1 MIGMDLALSL
11 LNALVF
17 ALLAA
22 VLVVLILHPRINDGV
37 VIKAGLISMAAG
49 FGALALLFWDGI
61 GPLELQGLQRAL
73 MLINAGIAVV
83 VIGYAL
89 RSAGAGHG
97 LRRVTDWA
105 QLRTETMEFPTEPD
119 ND

>member
-1 MIGMDLALSL
+1 MDLALSI

-17 ALLAA
+17 ALLAV
-22 VLVVLILHPRINDGV
+22 VLVVLILHPRINDGI
-37 VIKAGLISMAAG
+37 VIKAGLISMASG
-49 FGALALLFWDGI
+49 FGALALQFWDGI
-61 GPLELQGLQRAL
+61 GPGEVLGIQRAL

-83 VIGYAL
+83 VIGCAL
-89 RSAGAGHG
+89 RSGGAGHG

-105 QLRTETMEFPTEPD
+105 QLRTEVIDFPTEPD

>member
-1 MIGMDLALSL
+1 MDLALSI
-11 LNALVF
+11 LNAVVF
-17 ALLAA
+17 ALLAV

-61 GPLELQGLQRAL
+61 GPPELLGVQRAL

-83 VIGYAL
+83 VIGYL
-89 RSAGAGHG
+89 VRSGGHG

-105 QLRTETMEFPTEPD
+105 QLRTEAMDFPTEPD